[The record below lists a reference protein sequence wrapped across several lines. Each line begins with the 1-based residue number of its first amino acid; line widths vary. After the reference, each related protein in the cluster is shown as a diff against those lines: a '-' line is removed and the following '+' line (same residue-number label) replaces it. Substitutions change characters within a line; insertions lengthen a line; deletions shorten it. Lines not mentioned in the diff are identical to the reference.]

1 MTNHAHRFK
10 EAIIGFV
17 KHDGP
22 VSAGNMAFLTML
34 SLFPFL
40 IFLVALSGFLGQTEK
55 GLEAIALMMENF
67 PPTVVKVLS
76 GPIAGIVNNTRG
88 EILTFSI
95 LIALWT
101 AGSGVE
107 AARVSLI
114 KAYGRHHARAIW
126 IRRLESLLV
135 VIIAAT
141 LIMVAVFVQVIG
153 PPAIKA
159 VASLFP
165 DILNE
170 SILKLWV
177 WLKYFISPAV
187 LLMGLY
193 GVYFAL
199 TPRLVKKAYR
209 MPGALFALFTLML
222 TSAGLSTYLKYANT
236 YDITY
241 GSLAG
246 VVITQLFCY
255 VVAIGFILGAEL
267 NAAYT
272 VARQAKKDSDAK
284 EDAINPH
291 SQD

>member
-1 MTNHAHRFK
+1 MIEHLHRFK
-10 EAIIGFV
+10 ESFIGFYT
-17 KHDGP
+17 HDGP

-40 IFLVALSGFLGQTEK
+40 IFLVALSGFLGQTDK
-55 GLEAIALMMENF
+55 GLEAIAMMMENF
-67 PPTVVKVLS
+67 PPKVAEVLS
-76 GPIAGIVNNTRG
+76 GPISGIVKNTRG

-114 KAYGRHHARAIW
+114 KAFGRHHAKAIW

-135 VIIAAT
+135 VIIAAS
-141 LIMVAVFVQVIG
+141 LIMVAVSVQVIG
-153 PPAIKA
+153 PPAITA

-165 DILNE
+165 DALNE
-170 SILKLWV
+170 GILKLWV
-177 WLKYFISPAV
+177 WLKYFVSPAV
-187 LLMGLY
+187 LLTGLY
-193 GVYFAL
+193 GVYLAL
-199 TPRLVKKAYR
+199 TPRLVKKSYK
-209 MPGALFALFTLML
+209 MPGAIFTLL
-222 TSAGLSTYLKYANT
+222 TLLITSAGLSTYLKYANT

-272 VARQAKKDSDAK
+272 VARQTKEGPARSDG
-284 EDAINPH
+284 ED
-291 SQD
+291 

>member
-1 MTNHAHRFK
+1 MINHAHRIK
-10 EAIIGFV
+10 EAFIGFID
-17 KHDGP
+17 HDGP

-40 IFLVALSGFLGQTEK
+40 IFLIALSGSLGQTDK

-67 PPTVVKVLS
+67 PPEVSRVIS
-76 GPIAGIVNNTRG
+76 GPIAGIVKNTRG

-107 AARVSLI
+107 AARITLI
-114 KAYGRHHARAIW
+114 KAFGRHHAHAIW
-126 IRRLESLLV
+126 RRRLESLAV

-141 LIMVAVFVQVIG
+141 LVIFAVFIQVLG
-153 PPAIKA
+153 PPTIKA
-159 VASLFP
+159 IASLFP
-165 DILNE
+165 DIL
-170 SILKLWV
+170 SDGILKLWV
-177 WLKYFISPAV
+177 WLKYFISPAI
-187 LLMGLY
+187 LLFGLLALY
-193 GVYFAL
+193 AAL
-199 TPRLVKKAYR
+199 TPTRVTKPYRL
-209 MPGALFALFTLML
+209 PGAILTLIVLML
-222 TSAGLSTYLKYANT
+222 TTAGLSTYLKYAGN

-255 VVAIGFILGAEL
+255 LVAMGFILGAEL

-272 VARQAKKDSDAK
+272 VARQAKYDIESEEVA
-284 EDAINPH
+284 
-291 SQD
+291 

>member
-1 MTNHAHRFK
+1 MIEHAHRFK
-10 EAIIGFV
+10 ESFIGFYT
-17 KHDGP
+17 HDGP

-40 IFLVALSGFLGQTEK
+40 IFLVALSGFLGQTDK

-67 PPTVVKVLS
+67 PPKVAEVLS
-76 GPIAGIVNNTRG
+76 GPISGIVKNTRG

-114 KAYGRHHARAIW
+114 KAFGRQHAKAIW

-135 VIIAAT
+135 VIIAAS
-141 LIMVAVFVQVIG
+141 LIMIAVSVQVIG
-153 PPAIKA
+153 PPAVTF
-159 VASLFP
+159 VANLFP
-165 DILNE
+165 DAL
-170 SILKLWV
+170 SDGILKLWV
-177 WLKYFISPAV
+177 WLKYFVSPAV
-187 LLMGLY
+187 LLTGLY
-193 GVYFAL
+193 GVYLAL
-199 TPRLVKKAYR
+199 TPRRVKKSYK
-209 MPGALFALFTLML
+209 MPGAIFTLL
-222 TSAGLSTYLKYANT
+222 TLLATSAGLSTYLKYANT

-246 VVITQLFCY
+246 IVITQLFCY

-272 VARQAKKDSDAK
+272 VARQTK
-284 EDAINPH
+284 EDPTR
-291 SQD
+291 SDGED

>member
-1 MTNHAHRFK
+1 MIEHLHRFK
-10 EAIIGFV
+10 ESFIGFYT
-17 KHDGP
+17 HDGP

-40 IFLVALSGFLGQTEK
+40 IFLVALSGFLGQTDK
-55 GLEAIALMMENF
+55 GLEAIAMMMENF
-67 PPTVVKVLS
+67 PPKVAEVLS
-76 GPIAGIVNNTRG
+76 GPISGIVKNTRG

-114 KAYGRHHARAIW
+114 KAFGRHHAKAIW

-135 VIIAAT
+135 VIIAAS
-141 LIMVAVFVQVIG
+141 LIMVAVSVQVIG
-153 PPAIKA
+153 PPAITA

-165 DILNE
+165 DALNE
-170 SILKLWV
+170 GILKLWV
-177 WLKYFISPAV
+177 WLKYFVSPAV
-187 LLMGLY
+187 LLTGLY
-193 GVYFAL
+193 GVYLAL
-199 TPRLVKKAYR
+199 TPRLVKKSYK
-209 MPGALFALFTLML
+209 MPGAIFALLTLL
-222 TSAGLSTYLKYANT
+222 ITSAGLSTYLKYANT

-272 VARQAKKDSDAK
+272 VAGQTKEGPTRSDG
-284 EDAINPH
+284 ED
-291 SQD
+291 

>member
-1 MTNHAHRFK
+1 MIEHIHRIK
-10 EAIIGFV
+10 EALMGFV
-17 KHDGP
+17 HNDGP

-55 GLEAIALMMENF
+55 GLEAINLMMENF
-67 PPTVVKVLS
+67 PPEVSSVLS
-76 GPIAGIVNNTRG
+76 GPIAGIVKNTRS

-107 AARVSLI
+107 AARISLI
-114 KAYGRHHARAIW
+114 KAFGRHHARAIW
-126 IRRLESLLV
+126 IRRLESLAV
-135 VIIAAT
+135 VIIAAS
-141 LIMVAVFVQVIG
+141 LIMVAVTIQVIG

-159 VASLFP
+159 FASLFP
-165 DILNE
+165 DILNNG
-170 SILKLWV
+170 IIQLWV
-177 WLKYFISPAV
+177 WLQYFISPAV

-193 GVYFAL
+193 GVYLAL
-199 TPRLVKKAYR
+199 TPRKIKKAYK
-209 MPGALFALFTLML
+209 MPGAIITLFILIL

-246 VVITQLFCY
+246 VVITQLFCFI
-255 VVAIGFILGAEL
+255 VAIGFIFGAEL

-272 VARQAKKDSDAK
+272 NARNKNNQLQENKSTSD
-284 EDAINPH
+284 D
-291 SQD
+291 